1 MKFEEFFTEA
11 VTQNRIQR
19 NTSVQSIE
27 RGLVDPKRS
36 DKIKTTYNR
45 VHAAIN
51 KAPKLTPN
59 HCFYS
64 DKTTFFAINLT
75 KANDA
80 LLKIY
85 NRYVD
90 VKDKSIHGFD
100 GDHFK
105 DMMSELLEYND
116 TIVAASVDMSADTYP
131 GLGKALDV
139 GMASVKRTEQ
149 GQGIMLE
156 LYKHLILVEGRT
168 LVSDN
173 QSAGA
178 IKMWMRLHDVKGIDV
193 FGYASGRRWPL
204 VTDHKGF
211 LFTNY
216 LHDDDTPH
224 YIVARKA

>member
-11 VTQNRIQR
+11 VTQNLINR
-19 NTSVQSIE
+19 NPHVQSIE

-36 DKIKTTYNR
+36 DKIKTAYNR

-59 HCFYS
+59 HCFYA

-75 KANDA
+75 KANEA

-85 NRYVD
+85 NKYVD
-90 VKDKSIHGFD
+90 VKNKSIHDFD
-100 GDHFK
+100 GYNFQ
-105 DMMSELLEYND
+105 DMMSELLEFRD
-116 TIVAASVDMSADTYP
+116 TIVSASVDMSPTTYS
-131 GLGKALDV
+131 GLGKVLDV
-139 GMASVKRTEQ
+139 GMATVKRTEQ

-156 LYKHLILVEGRT
+156 LYKHLILVEGHT

-173 QSAGA
+173 QSTGA

-204 VTDHKGF
+204 ITDHKGF

-216 LHDDDTPH
+216 LHDDDTPDR
-224 YIVARKA
+224 IVARKA